1 MSARSEHNTGCA
13 HHVNHDNASF
23 SVTVSQ
29 RILGTLPASTLTVHV
44 LVLPT
49 TLWPLPCDCLPIE
62 NQVVRFTGELCL
74 VDDKEAT
81 VVLDLVQCL
90 PM

>member
-1 MSARSEHNTGCA
+1 MTCIIVTGCA
-13 HHVNHDNASF
+13 HHVNRENASF
-23 SVTVSQ
+23 SVAVSQ
-29 RILGTLPASTLTVHV
+29 HILGSLPASTLTVHV

-49 TLWPLPCDCLPIE
+49 TLWPLPCDRLPIE